1 MCAYTLS
8 QEEGPLIVDDQYIS
22 TQSTTGSRPD
32 DDDVGLA
39 VGLSF
44 IVLIVLVILVV
55 AIIISLIYYWWA
67 SVSIV
72 TIVTVDGYIPWDIKL
87 FFLFEEVYN

>member
-1 MCAYTLS
+1 MVIIMLS

-32 DDDVGLA
+32 DNDVGLA

-44 IVLIVLVILVV
+44 AVLVVLVILVV
-55 AIIISLIYYWWA
+55 AIIISLIYYRWA
-67 SVSIV
+67 SVSII
-72 TIVTVDGYIPWDIKL
+72 TIANYCW
-87 FFLFEEVYN
+87 